1 MKGKEIETTIEK
13 TVITVRWGKSKKR
26 QVNFKNQNYIHIYG
40 KIDKRLSRLQVDL
53 LIDGS

>member
-1 MKGKEIETTIEK
+1 MKGKEIETTIET

-26 QVNFKNQNYIHIYG
+26 QVNFKNQNCITG
-40 KIDKRLSRLQVDL
+40 KIDKRLRRLQVDL

>member
-26 QVNFKNQNYIHIYG
+26 QVNFKNQNCIHVYG

>member
-1 MKGKEIETTIEK
+1 MKGKEIETTIQT

-26 QVNFKNQNYIHIYG
+26 QVNFKNQNCIHIYG
-40 KIDKRLSRLQVDL
+40 KIDKRLRRLQVDL